1 MKATLTFSLA
11 EPPDRPMA
19 NPDKA
24 VLTARVLAV
33 CDKKLLR
40 FIFGFVIVVLLVLA
54 S

>member
-1 MKATLTFSLA
+1 LA

-24 VLTARVLAV
+24 VLAARAPAV
-33 CDKKLLR
+33 WDKKLLR
-40 FIFGFVIVVLLVLA
+40 FIFGFVMVVLLVLV